1 MSNYSWYYLGQ
12 WIFKC
17 GDEFLT
23 DLDNKTHNSLD
34 FAKLYIDL
42 KKNPIKKPTK
52 NVDKVF

>member
-1 MSNYSWYYLGQ
+1 MSNYRWYYLGQ

-42 KKNPIKKPTK
+42 KKNPIKKCG
-52 NVDKVF
+52 